1 MPNKND
7 SYQTY
12 RTFVPSQCVGL
23 NAGITF
29 NPPPKALYISQ
40 TASGGKNNLGVQYR
54 NLDGEIILIKAI
66 DGAGELSTILEIGDC
81 RQVVAIVHR
90 STPGNAAGPD
100 DSVTGLY

>member
-12 RTFVPSQCVGL
+12 RTFVDSGAVGL

-29 NPPPKALYISQ
+29 NPPPKALYVSQ
-40 TASGGKNNLGVQYR
+40 SNAGGKNDIGFQYR

-66 DGAGELSTILEIGDC
+66 DGSGELSTILEIGDC
-81 RQVVAIVHR
+81 RQILTIVHR
-90 STPGNAAGPD
+90 STPGNAAAATD
-100 DSVTGLY
+100 KITGLY